1 MSEQLAATARKHK
14 VQVDALEKSLAI
26 DRILNKYSIMK
37 KEDAMKPEVR
47 GKYARSQDTRER
59 ILAAALEESAQVGIH
74 KASMAN
80 IAARAE
86 VAVGILNYHFGSRQE
101 MLRELMSIQVEN
113 FWSSMS
119 LPRAGREFF
128 EYETVILRVY
138 LEFLHANPYFVQL
151 AEEIRRLEPEKSKQS
166 GNMQLE
172 GVVRRLTGGVERGEL
187 PGMEPDEIRTRA
199 YLILGAYTFL
209 DRLVEDDNYPGD
221 EFVIQIV
228 MNTLRHGLTPDPTL

>member
-1 MSEQLAATARKHK
+1 
-14 VQVDALEKSLAI
+14 
-26 DRILNKYSIMK
+26 MK
-37 KEDAMKPEVR
+37 KDDVIPPESR
-47 GKYARSQDTRER
+47 GKYARSEDTRGR

-101 MLRELMSIQVEN
+101 MLRELISTQVKN

-119 LPRAGREFF
+119 MPRGGQGFF
-128 EYETVILRVY
+128 EYEAAILKVY
-138 LEFLHANPYFVQL
+138 LEFLHANPNYMQL
-151 AEEIRRLEPEKSKQS
+151 AEEIRRYEPELYEQGS
-166 GNMQLE
+166 GIQLE
-172 GVVRRLTGGVERGEL
+172 YVIKRVETGIGLGEL
-187 PGMEPDEIRTRA
+187 PAMVADEIRTRA

-221 EFVIQIV
+221 EFVITIV
-228 MNTLRHGLTPDPTL
+228 MNMLRNGLIHESTVRDTKL

>member
-1 MSEQLAATARKHK
+1 
-14 VQVDALEKSLAI
+14 
-26 DRILNKYSIMK
+26 MK
-37 KEDAMKPEVR
+37 KDDDIQPESR
-47 GKYARSQDTRER
+47 GKYARSGDTRGR

-101 MLRELMSIQVEN
+101 MLRELISTQVKN

-119 LPRAGREFF
+119 MPRGGQGFF
-128 EYETVILRVY
+128 EYEASILKVY
-138 LEFLHANPYFVQL
+138 LEFLHANPNYVQL
-151 AEEIRRLEPEKSKQS
+151 AEEIRRYEPELYEQGS
-166 GNMQLE
+166 GIQLE
-172 GVVRRLTGGVERGEL
+172 YVIKRVETGIDLGEI
-187 PGMEPDEIRTRA
+187 PAMVADEIRTRA

-221 EFVIQIV
+221 EFVITIV
-228 MNTLRHGLTPDPTL
+228 MNMLRNGLTHE

>member
-1 MSEQLAATARKHK
+1 
-14 VQVDALEKSLAI
+14 
-26 DRILNKYSIMK
+26 MK
-37 KEDAMKPEVR
+37 KDDVIPPESR
-47 GKYARSQDTRER
+47 GKYARSEDTRGR

-101 MLRELMSIQVEN
+101 MLRELISTQVKN

-119 LPRAGREFF
+119 MPRGGQGFF
-128 EYETVILRVY
+128 EYEAAILKVY
-138 LEFLHANPYFVQL
+138 LEFLHANPNYMQL
-151 AEEIRRLEPEKSKQS
+151 AEEIRRYEPELYEQGS
-166 GNMQLE
+166 GIQLE
-172 GVVRRLTGGVERGEL
+172 YVIKRVETGIGLGEL
-187 PGMEPDEIRTRA
+187 PAMVADEIRTRA

-221 EFVIQIV
+221 EFVITIV
-228 MNTLRHGLTPDPTL
+228 MNMLRNGLIHEPTVRDTKL